1 MPAANPD
8 PMRRLGDDKPVVTIQ
23 TKMNNNLNLAVPVR
37 TQAVYTANH
46 LQPPRAPRTSTIAYN
61 NLADSLTASQ
71 ACDHDHG
78 YATAGER
85 HAARPLA
92 ERAGRPRADGWAAG
106 APGGA

>member
-8 PMRRLGDDKPVVTIQ
+8 RMRRLGAEKPVVTIQ
-23 TKMNNNLNLAVPVR
+23 TKMNNNLNPAVPVR
-37 TQAVYTANH
+37 TQAVTANH
-46 LQPPRAPRTSTIAYN
+46 LQPPRRAPRTSTIAYN

-71 ACDHDHG
+71 ACDHDG

-92 ERAGRPRADGWAAG
+92 ERAGRPRADG
-106 APGGA
+106 